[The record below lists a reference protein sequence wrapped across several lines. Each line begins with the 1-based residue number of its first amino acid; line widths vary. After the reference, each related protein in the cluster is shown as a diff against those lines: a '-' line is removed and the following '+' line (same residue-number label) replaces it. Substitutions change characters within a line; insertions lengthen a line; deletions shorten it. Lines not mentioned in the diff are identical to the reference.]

1 MLWRCRTCI
10 GIDGEDRFNG
20 GVAAGELNRATGVAT
35 GRAMSLGLPF
45 ILILL
50 AGIGIAVQAPTNAA
64 LARTSGSVLLA
75 ALVSFVVGT
84 VVLLV
89 AWTAL
94 DRTAPA
100 ALRGAPSWAWL
111 GGFYGAGFVAAIAF
125 AAPRLG
131 LATAL
136 TIAIASQLA
145 TALALD
151 HFGLLGLRADP
162 VTMPKLLGAALVIAG
177 AVLVRR
183 G

>member
-1 MLWRCRTCI
+1 MVPQEGTRVARVERR
-10 GIDGEDRFNG
+10 GGGRYGEG
-20 GVAAGELNRATGVAT
+20 
-35 GRAMSLGLPF
+35 MSLGLPF

-64 LARTSGSVLLA
+64 LARISGSVLLA
-75 ALVSFVVGT
+75 ALVSFLVGT

-89 AWTAL
+89 AWMAL
-94 DRTAPA
+94 DRTMPPA
-100 ALRGAPSWAWL
+100 LKGAPSWAWL

-136 TIAIASQLA
+136 TVAIASQLA

-151 HFGLLGLRADP
+151 HFGMLGLRTDP
-162 VTMPKLLGAALVIAG
+162 VTVPKLLGTALVIAG
-177 AVLVRR
+177 AVLVRH